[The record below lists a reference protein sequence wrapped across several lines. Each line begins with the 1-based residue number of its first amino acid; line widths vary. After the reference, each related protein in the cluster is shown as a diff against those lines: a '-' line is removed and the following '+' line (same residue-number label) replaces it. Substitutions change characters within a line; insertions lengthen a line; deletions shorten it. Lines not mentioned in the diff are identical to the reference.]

1 MVTESLKLGRLD
13 VKQRR
18 FRLGGEPRLIVLGE
32 VGRICG
38 RP

>member
-1 MVTESLKLGRLD
+1 MVTESLKLGRRD
-13 VKQRR
+13 AKQRR
-18 FRLGGEPRLIVLGE
+18 FRLGGEQRLIVLGE